1 MSERE
6 ATTVL
11 TLADAATAFAME
23 LAQPGVV
30 GRDRFGLLDRSTAL
44 SALSTLA
51 GHRPDV
57 LLRTRRSLD
66 DGVTPDADE
75 LLATAALW
83 ASFTGDD

>member
-6 ATTVL
+6 APTVL

-23 LAQPGVV
+23 LAQPGVG
-30 GRDRFGLLDRSTAL
+30 GRDRFGLLDRATAL

-51 GHRPDV
+51 GHRPEV
-57 LLRTRRSLD
+57 LLRTRRTLD
-66 DGVTPDADE
+66 DGAPGADE